1 MMATEMRCIRIIYQI
16 ATEFQ
21 APHAVEE
28 PDANFRLPID
38 DVFCYKPKTQVPGNS
53 HPSFSTPLQ
62 VPLCYF
68 AREIQG
74 SRILGQV
81 QMLRR
86 SSDADWSYEQFAFL
100 DRTLMQ
106 FMEILFEQTP
116 GSWAVLCGANAIC
129 LAFVLWY
136 DLRLSGH

>member
-1 MMATEMRCIRIIYQI
+1 MRCIRIICQV
-16 ATEFQ
+16 ATEFR

-28 PDANFRLPID
+28 ADASYRLPID
-38 DVFCYKPKTQVPGNS
+38 DIFCYKLKTPVPGNS
-53 HPSFSTPLQ
+53 HPSLSTPLQ

-68 AREIQG
+68 AREIQA

-86 SSDADWSYEQFAFL
+86 SSDADWSFEQFTVL

-129 LAFVLWY
+129 LSCVHLYAS
-136 DLRLSGH
+136 RLSGH